1 MDRQQKHGRSVIEDQ
16 PQLRASTTSLIVWS
30 GLLLVALWCLYSVAH
45 GSWAVVRD
53 KQTELT
59 LVITVVC
66 TAIGVATVRS
76 IVTWCSVLI
85 STYLGPSRTRG
96 ISAVLS
102 FIFYVILAVVIAGQT
117 KLDLSGLAIS
127 GALTG
132 VIVGIAAQASLSNI
146 IAGLVILFARPYR
159 PGQFVT
165 VRAAAFA
172 GSEYSGEVGDITLF
186 FTTLLS
192 NAQEIRVPNSSM
204 VASVVVLRPQALEV
218 YLPLVLPLGQW
229 ETNSTTGIVRQL
241 SAALPQGRHVEA
253 GVEQLDQ
260 TTVRIGIKA
269 SVANDAERSSLERAA
284 MRILRGASAAG
295 SPEQRQL
302 DELHDL

>member
-1 MDRQQKHGRSVIEDQ
+1 MARLQRSCTIEDQ
-16 PQLRASTTSLIVWS
+16 PQLRASTTNLIAS
-30 GLLLVALWCLYSVAH
+30 GVLLFVALWCLYNVAH
-45 GSWAVVRD
+45 GTWAIVRD

-66 TAIGVATVRS
+66 IAIGVAAVRS
-76 IVTWCSVLI
+76 IVTWFAVLI
-85 STYLGPSRTRG
+85 ATYLGPSRTRG

-102 FIFYVILAVVIAGQT
+102 FVFYVILAIVIAGQT

-229 ETNSTTGIVRQL
+229 ETIATTGIVRQL
-241 SAALPQGRHVEA
+241 AATLPHGRHVEA

-260 TTVRIGIKA
+260 ATVRIGIKA

-284 MRILRGASAAG
+284 VRILRHATAEES
-295 SPEQRQL
+295 SEQRKL